1 VLFRSQRCSHN
12 HADFVTPLSKA
23 QVPAAAADMMEVHGP
38 PADDMR
44 ELRVRTADEHGP
56 AAAAL
61 KDMIADASA
70 HEHGPA
76 AAALKDMIA
85 DAFRPLLDN
94 FHQLRSL
101 WTVFDTEDYHIGMP
115 YGTHI
120 LHTREHYV

>member
-12 HADFVTPLSKA
+12 HADLVAPLSKV

-38 PADDMR
+38 AADSMM
-44 ELRVRTADEHGP
+44 ELPVP
-56 AAAAL
+56 
-61 KDMIADASA
+61 IAD
-70 HEHGPA
+70 EHGPA